1 MEKVNDYITP
11 IKDFHSRTLRKYV
24 EFIDFSKTIYKEI
37 TSGVRGNELNQR
49 LISKNRVA
57 DELVELSRKTEQARK
72 DYIAHNGD
80 PEKLRAL
87 IDDFNH
93 NLNPLLAKIIVLE
106 NKTGDEMKRAG
117 IKIIHH
123 PEK

>member
-1 MEKVNDYITP
+1 MKKVNDYITP
-11 IKDFHSRTLRKYV
+11 IKESHSRTLRKYI
-24 EFIDFSKTIYKEI
+24 EFIDYSKTIYKDL

-49 LISKNRVA
+49 LMSKNRVA
-57 DELVELSRKTEQARK
+57 DELVELSRETERARK

-80 PEKLRAL
+80 PEILRTL
-87 IDDFNH
+87 IDAFNH
-93 NLNPLLAKIIVLE
+93 ELNPLLAKIIVLE

-117 IKIIHH
+117 IKIVRH